1 MNLLPQFLYSH
12 ILEDPITTLES
23 KIAKNKF
30 QILQIQP
37 NKYQEYYILQSQK
50 KNVDLGIRKLG
61 SELLIR
67 HLSYS
72 QPQFHHLKNGNPDMH
87 LAELL

>member
-23 KIAKNKF
+23 KITKNKF

-50 KNVDLGIRKLG
+50 KECRFGDQEAWIW
-61 SELLIR
+61 IAYQTAI
-67 HLSYS
+67 LSLS
-72 QPQFHHLKNGNPDMH
+72 FIT
-87 LAELL
+87 